1 MPPIKPNA
9 AAQAPGPKPRKS
21 DLRRQAILDSALDL
35 FERKGYAHTSL
46 DDVAQAVGI
55 KREALYYY
63 FRSRAEILLAII
75 RPQSEGLVDG
85 LRQILESPASSP
97 EKLRLAI
104 RNHLQRFD
112 RHCLEMTVG
121 LRDGVMGSAPGVR
134 ESMQKVWADYERMW
148 AQLIGDGQRDGSFVV
163 AGAPKVVAYAVLGM
177 CNWLA
182 RWYDPHGP
190 TSIEELIEIH
200 HQIVAGGLLPRE

>member
-1 MPPIKPNA
+1 MPPTKRK
-9 AAQAPGPKPRKS
+9 APVQDPSPKPRKS
-21 DLRRQAILDSALDL
+21 ELRRQAILNSAVDL

-85 LRQILESPASSP
+85 LRQILESQNSSP

-121 LRDGVMGSAPGVR
+121 LRDGVLGTTPGVR
-134 ESMQKVWADYERMW
+134 ESMQKVWKDYELMW
-148 AQLIGDGQRDGSFVV
+148 TQLIGDGQRDGSFVA

-182 RWYDPHGP
+182 RWYDPRGGI
-190 TSIEELIEIH
+190 SIDDLIDVH
-200 HQIVAGGLLPRE
+200 HQIVAGGLLPRD